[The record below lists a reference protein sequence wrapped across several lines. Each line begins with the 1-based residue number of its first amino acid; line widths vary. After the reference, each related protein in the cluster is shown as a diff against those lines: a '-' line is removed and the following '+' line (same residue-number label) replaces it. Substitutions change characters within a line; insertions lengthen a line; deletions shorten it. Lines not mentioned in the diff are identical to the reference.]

1 MSTDITIKGTSST
14 ADSSASFP
22 LWSTASNDHSETRVK
37 FNMTASAVAEAES
50 IIEENWIRSHYE
62 LVPKRTIADL
72 AKAYEARVARQPH
85 KKYIDVDLPMVD
97 DGGDW

>member
-1 MSTDITIKGTSST
+1 
-14 ADSSASFP
+14 
-22 LWSTASNDHSETRVK
+22 
-37 FNMTASAVAEAES
+37 
-50 IIEENWIRSHYE
+50 
-62 LVPKRTIADL
+62 VPKRTIADL